1 MSLTSLN
8 PENIYLVD
16 LNFMN
21 QTHFEEVEMVNA
33 LMEQVNARL
42 SGEQNNILI
51 SQQLAQWLQHTQ
63 AHFARENQL
72 MQETDFPAFS
82 IHSDEHN
89 IALNRMQTVIDAW
102 EQNQDIELL
111 KDYVFTLWPNWFKAH
126 ISTMDKMTAEF
137 AVSNGYKEAS

>member
-72 MQETDFPAFS
+72 MQETGFPAFS

-102 EQNQDIELL
+102 EQNEDIELL

-137 AVSNGYKEAS
+137 AVNNGYTEV